1 MLFSSHMKKILVF
14 VAALVI
20 AANVYAAEIPTITI
34 PELKA
39 LITSKHVVLLDAN
52 GSESWQAGHIP
63 GAIDYSAKK
72 DDLASVLPRDKNAL
86 VVAYCGNP
94 QCHAY
99 QAAAD
104 AAKKL
109 GYTNIKH
116 LTAGIMG
123 WKDAGEKTEAG
134 TAGSKT

>member
-1 MLFSSHMKKILVF
+1 MKKLLVF
-14 VAALVI
+14 AAAFVL
-20 AANVYAAEIPTITI
+20 AANIYAAEFPTITI
-34 PELKA
+34 SDLKTA
-39 LITSKHVVLLDAN
+39 MTSTKVVLLDAN
-52 GSESWQAGHIP
+52 GSESWQKGHIP
-63 GAIDYSAKK
+63 GAIDFSANKEN
-72 DDLASVLPRDKNAL
+72 LASILPQDKSVL

-123 WKDAGEKTEAG
+123 WKDAGEKTEPG
-134 TAGSKT
+134 NSKT

>member
-1 MLFSSHMKKILVF
+1 MLASGPYMKKL
-14 VAALVI
+14 LVI
-20 AANVYAAEIPTITI
+20 AAAFVFAASVYAAEIPTITI
-34 PELKA
+34 GDLKA
-39 LITSKHVVLLDAN
+39 AMASKQVALLDAN
-52 GSESWQAGHIP
+52 GSESWQKGHIP
-63 GAIDYSAKK
+63 GAIDFSANQEK
-72 DDLASVLPRDKNAL
+72 LASVLPKDKNSL

-109 GYTNIKH
+109 GYKNIKH

-123 WKDAGEKTEAG
+123 WKDAGEKTEP
-134 TAGSKT
+134 GSKT

>member
-1 MLFSSHMKKILVF
+1 MKKLLIFAASFIL
-14 VAALVI
+14 
-20 AANVYAAEIPTITI
+20 AANIYAAEYPNITI
-34 PELKA
+34 SDLKTA
-39 LITSKHVVLLDAN
+39 IASKQVVLLDAN
-52 GSESWQAGHIP
+52 GSESWQSGHIP
-63 GAIDYSAKK
+63 GAIDFSANKEK
-72 DDLASVLPRDKNAL
+72 LADVLPKDKNAL

-109 GYTNIKH
+109 GYKNIKH

-123 WKDAGEKTEAG
+123 WKDAGEKTEG
-134 TAGSKT
+134 GLQKLKT